1 MQKEKRSRKNVPE
14 ERPLRGVWKDDF
26 ENISSNTQGAPR
38 RPDYIEERIR
48 QDEERRRAARRRQRE
63 LRNAPPQARRR
74 PPENISELPRWDTPQ
89 QRRTSPPTQNRAPY
103 DRKRVK
109 RKMAA
114 GARRVLLAM
123 SLVAMAVV
131 TVVLAIFL
139 LFKVA
144 EIEVTGDA
152 IEGAN
157 EAQIIEI
164 SGCKTGDN
172 LFFLSSGSM
181 ARRIEEKL
189 PYVRK
194 AKIVK
199 HFPSTVE
206 IQLVSAQV
214 AASVYGDG
222 GWLYVNEDGKILEKR
237 DTPQSGVMQIMGLSP
252 SQTQPGKNLSV
263 ENEEVQAAYQEIL
276 SALSEVRAD
285 GTGAY
290 SGLNLNGFTLLDM
303 SDLSAIR
310 MFYENRV
317 EFQFGSAFELEYKV
331 KAGCR
336 FLLEMTTRETGV
348 MDLSSAGDTK
358 RAYFT
363 PGELTIPVAPASG
376 TPTDPAQA
384 DDPAPGS
391 APASDP
397 ASQPDSA
404 PDTSPRDD
412 GIPTAPYTGN

>member
-48 QDEERRRAARRRQRE
+48 QDEERRRAAVRRQRE
-63 LRNAPPQARRR
+63 RRSSPPQQARRR
-74 PPENISELPRWDTPQ
+74 PSENISELPQWDTPPR
-89 QRRTSPPTQNRAPY
+89 RRTSPPVQNRAPH
-103 DRKRVK
+103 DRKAVK
-109 RKMAA
+109 KKMAA
-114 GARRVLLAM
+114 GARRLLLALT
-123 SLVAMAVV
+123 LVTMAVV
-131 TVVLAIFL
+131 TALLAIFL

-144 EIEVTGDA
+144 EIEVSGDM
-152 IEGAN
+152 IEGVS
-157 EAQIIEI
+157 EGEIIEI
-164 SGCKTGDN
+164 SGCEVGDN
-172 LFFLSSGSM
+172 LFFLSSGSVS
-181 ARRIEEKL
+181 RRLEEKL
-189 PYVRK
+189 PYVRR
-194 AKIVK
+194 AKVVK
-199 HFPSTVE
+199 HFPNTVE

-237 DTPQSGVMQIMGLSP
+237 DTPQSGVMQIIGLSP
-252 SQTQPGKNLSV
+252 NETQPGKNVSV
-263 ENEEVQAAYQEIL
+263 ESEEIQEAYQAIL

-285 GTGAY
+285 ETGAY
-290 SGLNLNGFTLLDM
+290 AGLNLNGFTMLDM

-310 MFYENRV
+310 MFYEDRV
-317 EFQFGSAFELEYKV
+317 EFLFGSALELEYKV

-363 PGELTIPVAPASG
+363 PGELTIPVMPVSG
-376 TPTDPAQA
+376 TPADPGQAADTDPSSGA
-384 DDPAPGS
+384 APQS
-391 APASDP
+391 APES
-397 ASQPDSA
+397 SA
-404 PDTSPRDD
+404 SPRDE
-412 GIPTAPYTGN
+412 GIPASPYTGN